1 MFKQMSKAMFQLN
14 SERALLDGIE
24 RKNGETLYQNYEKA
38 IQLGLVDEDVNADL
52 QAYEKQGVSI
62 FGLDASGKKVL
73 LTPEQFKQKYREA
86 GSVLNAEGEDINE
99 VGFGKSSGGI
109 YYKQA

>member
-1 MFKQMSKAMFQLN
+1 MSKAMFQLN

-38 IQLGLVDEDVNADL
+38 IQLGLVDEDVQADL
-52 QAYEKQGVSI
+52 QAYEKQGVGI

-73 LTPEQFKQKYREA
+73 LTT
-86 GSVLNAEGEDINE
+86 DIWN
-99 VGFGKSSGGI
+99 GFSNGTKCRSSPSYI
-109 YYKQA
+109 QTFF